1 MRQAYQN
8 SNQPKPFEYITNK
21 VGITV
26 CAALTHIKLALQM
39 WIHHIYLL
47 VVRLSIQD
55 EFYIFVMA
63 RLGFLLVQC
72 GILLFGEL
80 AFHSLTLPFW
90 LRMCVYMGALAHAH
104 YSFAVFVSFI
114 VVFWKKLCI
123 RPLKTAHELTTV
135 AIWKTIFV
143 RQLTIFMADFFF
155 FTRFIRKIHSARSLA
170 FVG

>member
-1 MRQAYQN
+1 MCGAYAH
-8 SNQPKPFEYITNK
+8 K
-21 VGITV
+21 VGPANVDTSHLSAGCTPLNTRWILYF
-26 CAALTHIKLALQM
+26 CYGLA
-39 WIHHIYLL
+39 W
-47 VVRLSIQD
+47 
-55 EFYIFVMA
+55 
-63 RLGFLLVQC
+63 LGFLLVQC

-90 LRMCVYMGALAHAH
+90 LRMRVYMGALAHAH

-143 RQLTIFMADFFF
+143 RQLTIFMADSLFFSLSRLSLDSF
-155 FTRFIRKIHSARSLA
+155 ARYTHTLA